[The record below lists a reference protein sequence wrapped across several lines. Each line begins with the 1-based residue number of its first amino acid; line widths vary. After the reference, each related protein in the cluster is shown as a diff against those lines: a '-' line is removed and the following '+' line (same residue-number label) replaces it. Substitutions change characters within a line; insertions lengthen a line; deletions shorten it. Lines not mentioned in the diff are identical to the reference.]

1 MNRAQQ
7 LYDIKKDLAGKRC
20 VVVGMAATGMAATE
34 FLIKQGATVI
44 VSEQKTERELRL
56 GPSLKRLRALGAE
69 VELGKHSART
79 FLGGD
84 LIVLSPGVDP
94 RIPPLEQAREKGIP
108 IVSEVE
114 LASWFLTAPLI
125 AITGTNGKSTTT
137 SLIGHILSAWGKKV
151 FVGGNIGTPLT
162 AYLLQQEET
171 GYIVAEISSFQL
183 EAISSFRPWIALLL
197 NLGEDHLTRHPT
209 LASYAAAKARIFFNQ
224 GPQDWAIINADDA
237 AVKALIPH
245 IRAQVV
251 PFSRERD
258 RQQGVWLEDRDTVV
272 YKNGEKAER
281 FALARVKIKGMHN
294 RENIMAAVATAT
306 ICGVPRAV
314 IQESLES
321 FAGLEHRLEL
331 VGEWNGVRVYND
343 SKATNVA
350 SAVTALL
357 ALEGPIILLAGG
369 RDKGGAYAPL
379 RRVIEE
385 RVKIL
390 ILMGEAQSRMQ
401 EALQGPIPIHP
412 VAGMKEGV
420 QLAWR
425 LANPGD
431 TILLSPA
438 CSSFDMFENF
448 EERGRVFK
456 NLVLNFAKEEG

>member
-7 LYDIKKDLAGKRC
+7 LYDSTKDLAGKRC

-34 FLIKQGATVI
+34 FLIKQGAAVI
-44 VSEQKTERELRL
+44 VSEQKTEREL
-56 GPSLKRLRALGAE
+56 GPSVKQVRSLGAE

-79 FLGGD
+79 FLSGD

-94 RIPPLEQAREKGIP
+94 RIPPLAQAREKGIP

-114 LASWFLTAPLI
+114 LASWFLNAPMI

-137 SLIGHILSAWGKKV
+137 ALIGHILSGWGKKV

-162 AYLLQQEET
+162 AYLLQQEEAD
-171 GYIVAEISSFQL
+171 YIVAEISSFQL

-209 LASYAAAKARIFFNQ
+209 LASYAATKARIFLNQ
-224 GPQDWAIINADDA
+224 EPSDWAVVNADDA
-237 AVKALIPH
+237 AVKTLIPR
-245 IRAQVV
+245 IRAQLI
-251 PFSRERD
+251 PFSRERN

-272 YKNGEKAER
+272 YKNGGRAER
-281 FALARVKIKGMHN
+281 FALAKVRIKGMHN
-294 RENIMAAVATAT
+294 RENIMAAVGTAEA
-306 ICGVPRAV
+306 CEVPRAV

-350 SAVTALL
+350 SALTALL

-379 RRVIEE
+379 QRAIKE
-385 RVKIL
+385 RVKTV
-390 ILMGEAQSRMQ
+390 ILMGEAKERMQ
-401 EALQGPIPIHP
+401 QALQGSVPIHLA
-412 VAGMKEGV
+412 AGMKQGV

-425 LANPGD
+425 LATAGD

-438 CSSFDMFENF
+438 CSSFDMFKNF
-448 EERGRVFK
+448 EERGRAFK
-456 NLVLNFAKEEG
+456 NLVLNFAEEEG

>member
-1 MNRAQQ
+1 MNRAEQ
-7 LYDIKKDLAGKRC
+7 LYNIKKDLASKRC

-44 VSEQKTERELRL
+44 VSEQKTEQEL
-56 GPSLKRLRALGAE
+56 GPSLKQVRSLGAE
-69 VELGKHSART
+69 VELGRHSAQT
-79 FLGGD
+79 FLSGD

-94 RIPPLEQAREKGIP
+94 RIPPLEQARGKGIP

-114 LASWFLTAPLI
+114 LASWFLKAPMI

-137 SLIGHILSAWGKKV
+137 ALIGHILSGWGKKA

-162 AYLLQQEET
+162 QYLLQQEEAD
-171 GYIVAEISSFQL
+171 YIVAEISSFQL

-209 LASYAAAKARIFFNQ
+209 LASYASTKARIFLNQ
-224 GPQDWAIINADDA
+224 GPQDWAVVNTDDA
-237 AVKALIPH
+237 AVKALIPQ
-245 IRAQVV
+245 IRAQLI

-258 RQQGVWLEDRDTVV
+258 RQQGVWLVDRDTVV
-272 YKNGEKAER
+272 YKNGEREER
-281 FALARVKIKGMHN
+281 FPLAKVRIKGMHN
-294 RENIMAAVATAT
+294 RENIMAAVATAEA
-306 ICGVPRAV
+306 CAVPQAV
-314 IQESLES
+314 IQASLES

-369 RDKGGAYAPL
+369 RDKGGDYAPL
-379 RRVIEE
+379 QRVIEE
-385 RVKIL
+385 RVKTV

-401 EALQGPIPIHP
+401 QALQGTIPIHL
-412 VAGMKEGV
+412 VTGMKQGV

-425 LANPGD
+425 LANAGD
-431 TILLSPA
+431 TILLAPA
-438 CSSFDMFENF
+438 CSSFDMFKNF

-456 NLVLNFAKEEG
+456 EAVLNFAKEEG